1 MSSAEEKKCFL
12 YHEAKAEEYKN
23 LARNLKDKLYE
34 IDNIAYVLENI
45 LHENKVLNNYSGK
58 DSSRGAIV
66 DDFTMEMEIQISQY
80 TELKDTMERCIEALH
95 KKKDRAIELE
105 EYHSQEKT
113 KADTRYRE
121 ALRKEEEERR
131 RREEEERRRREEEW
145 KRKME
150 ELRKNMKVII

>member
-1 MSSAEEKKCFL
+1 MLSLRVMFWYTYVKGIYYSEKCKYLQIEGDTDEEDRRDDDKRDNGGEKYQSSG
-12 YHEAKAEEYKN
+12 N
-23 LARNLKDKLYE
+23 
-34 IDNIAYVLENI
+34 
-45 LHENKVLNNYSGK
+45 